1 MPRKQKAQINVPDPR
16 RLPSGNW
23 NIQLRLGGKSISI
36 TDSDAKA
43 CYARAVA
50 IKAEHTESRE
60 PTVRSDITLREAID
74 KYIAARS
81 AVLSPSTIRGYRT
94 IQRNRFP
101 DIMSKP
107 ISAIS
112 KDFLQKSVNAQAPTV
127 APKTLRSSAAF
138 ISSVIHAETGA
149 RYDIALPP
157 VMPRERPFLTPDEV
171 EVFRDAIK
179 GSKHE
184 VACLLGLMSCR
195 CSEILGLRWQD
206 VDLKR
211 KVAHIRRTRV
221 RDANHHLVVKS
232 ATKNASSTRDI
243 PLTARLVELL
253 TLADKDEPYVYNAHA
268 GTLRRYINRVCRDN
282 GLPEIGIHGLRHSF
296 ASLAYHLKIPAK
308 VAQEIGGWSD
318 DHTMMKIY
326 THIAKSDID
335 HYESELTAFF
345 DQN

>member
-36 TDSDAKA
+36 TDPDAKA

-50 IKAEHTESRE
+50 IKADHAESHE
-60 PTVRSDITLREAID
+60 PTVRSELTLSEAID
-74 KYIAARS
+74 KYISARS
-81 AVLSPSTIRGYRT
+81 AVLSPSTIRGYRV

-101 DIMSKP
+101 DIMRKSV
-107 ISAIS
+107 SAIS
-112 KDFLQKSVNAQAPTV
+112 KDALQKSVNAQAQTV
-127 APKTLRSSAAF
+127 SPKTLRNSAAF
-138 ISSVIHAETGA
+138 VASVIRAETGA

-171 EVFRDAIK
+171 DVFRDAIK

-211 KVAHIRRTRV
+211 RVAHIRRTRV
-221 RDANHHLVVKS
+221 RDADQRLVVKP

-253 TLADKDEPYVYNAHA
+253 ALSDKDEPYVCSAYA